1 MKIYTITD
9 ALPTPIVA
17 DFDTFLAGIDNKAT
31 YLTEGLQTLD
41 RATLYALDAKMQ
53 TYRTQTH
60 SRADQHYYPLL
71 NLFQRICI
79 AARLHTIQPSR
90 GELRMIPTEFVQAFL
105 LMSAA
110 EKYVAL
116 LEALWVY
123 VDWSTLGKC
132 AESAPCFDDD
142 AVIEFLSKLQVG
154 KKSNRLSTGTFC
166 LGFKDCPALH
176 VLSFFGLLTCE
187 KTSDPRKLKNL
198 PKDIIFF
205 ESFMVSEFGHTL
217 LNILA
222 KERPRYLWNMPGRR
236 EFFSADFPGQKRQ
249 ADKKGLTKPEPF
261 YKALL
266 PLFPAG
272 AITQGLP
279 QAEQKIAK
287 GTFTFKISFGKDVWH
302 TIAMSAKQTLE
313 DLHLAIQK
321 AFDFDNDHLFAFYM
335 DGKRYS
341 KNCYND
347 PRGESGPFADEALIG
362 AIDLWLHRH
371 ILYLF
376 DFGHSWYF
384 DVELIKISDEPH
396 KGKPKALEH
405 KGKNPEQYAE
415 TDW

>member
-1 MKIYTITD
+1 MKTYNITD
-9 ALPTPIVA
+9 TLPTPIVA
-17 DFDTFLAGIDNKAT
+17 DFDIFLAGIDNKAT
-31 YLTEGLQTLD
+31 YLTAGLQALD

-60 SRADQHYYPLL
+60 PRADQHYYPLL
-71 NLFQRICI
+71 NLFQNICI

-90 GELRMIPTEFVQAFL
+90 GELRMVPSESIKDFL
-105 LMSAA
+105 LMSAP

-123 VDWSTLGKC
+123 VDWSTLGRG
-132 AESAPCFDDD
+132 ARSSACFHDDSF
-142 AVIEFLSKLQVG
+142 IQSLSKLQVG
-154 KKSNRLSTGTFC
+154 KKSKSLSTETFS
-166 LGFKDCPALH
+166 LGLDNCPALH
-176 VLSFFGLLTCE
+176 VLSFFGLLSCE
-187 KTSDPRKLKNL
+187 KTSDPGRLKCL
-198 PKDIIFF
+198 SKEMIYF
-205 ESFMVSEFGHTL
+205 ESVTVNEFGHTI
-217 LNILA
+217 LNTLA
-222 KERPRYLWNMPGRR
+222 KERPRYLWNMPGRK

-249 ADKKGLTKPEPF
+249 GDKKGLTKPEPF
-261 YKALL
+261 YKALSH
-266 PLFPAG
+266 LFPAG

-279 QAEQKIAK
+279 QAEKKIAK
-287 GTFTFKISFGKDVWH
+287 GTFIFKISFGSDVWH
-302 TIAMSAKQTLE
+302 TIAISGKQTLE

-321 AFDFDNDHLFAFYM
+321 VFDFDNDHLFAFYM

-347 PRGESGPFADEALIG
+347 PRGDSGPYADEAIIG
-362 AIDLWLHRH
+362 AIDLWVHRH

-405 KGKNPEQYAE
+405 KGKNPEQYKE